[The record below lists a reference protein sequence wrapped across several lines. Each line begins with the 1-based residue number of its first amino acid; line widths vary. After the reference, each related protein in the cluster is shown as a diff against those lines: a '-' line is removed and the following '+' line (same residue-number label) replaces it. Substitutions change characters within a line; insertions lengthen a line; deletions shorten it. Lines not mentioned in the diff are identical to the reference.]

1 MSQTSLKQKKK
12 NEPGMRYSKESL
24 DAEKRKDPDKNGARL
39 STQMRRAG
47 YPNHS
52 LRCCPMRCHH
62 SCRRCLCAAE
72 GTSPC
77 RTIRIYIHMCLLWEQ
92 GRHITMIR
100 GSQELPVP
108 NSDSRG
114 YIVRNQWSRTSRSP
128 STGAPSV
135 DEPRSRNT
143 VVKQAPNSSATSRT
157 SSASPS
163 HHETSPPPPSSEKPS
178 LQQTPQT
185 RPNTQLDSQPPTPP
199 EHEPSSKRTSKMYG
213 GSEPWALR
221 DTREPRDLQ
230 LRDYAHSCDSR
241 ELIPKT
247 AREYTRPSPTEWKPY
262 VQRRLQYGTSVD
274 MDQECLSEIQQQQQQ
289 QQQQRRQQIEE
300 DEIDEAYWASVSMLY
315 EKIPSCARPR
325 PPKPKHAITIAVS
338 SRALFNMVDDR
349 KIYEEEGLEK
359 YMEYQLTNE
368 NVILT
373 PGPAF
378 RFVKALQHVNSRLR
392 DLYPE
397 EQDLFD
403 IVLMT
408 NNHAQVGVRL
418 INSVNHYGLLI
429 DRFCLTGGKSPIGYL
444 KAYLTN
450 LYLSADSEKVQE
462 AIKEGIA
469 SATMF
474 AGAKDMAYC
483 DTQLRVAFDGDA
495 VLFSDESE
503 HIAKDHGLDK
513 FFQHETLFE
522 NKPLAQGPLKSF
534 LEDLGKLQK
543 KFYAKDERLLCPI
556 RTYLVTARSA
566 ASSGARVLK
575 TLRRWGL
582 EIDEALFLAGA
593 PKGPILVKIRPHIF
607 FDDQMFHIESA
618 QKFGTITAHVPYGVA
633 QKRN

>member
-143 VVKQAPNSSATSRT
+143 VVKAPNSSATSRT

>member
-143 VVKQAPNSSATSRT
+143 VVKAPNSSATSRT

-199 EHEPSSKRTSKMYG
+199 EHEPTSKRTSKMYG

-221 DTREPRDLQ
+221 DTRESRDLQ

-618 QKFGTITAHVPYGVA
+618 QKFGTITAHVPYGIA

>member
-24 DAEKRKDPDKNGARL
+24 DAEKRKDPDKTGARL
-39 STQMRRAG
+39 STQ
-47 YPNHS
+47 
-52 LRCCPMRCHH
+52 
-62 SCRRCLCAAE
+62 
-72 GTSPC
+72 
-77 RTIRIYIHMCLLWEQ
+77 
-92 GRHITMIR
+92 
-100 GSQELPVP
+100 GSQEIPVP
-108 NSDSRG
+108 NTDSRG

-135 DEPRSRNT
+135 DEPRSRNSIA
-143 VVKQAPNSSATSRT
+143 KAPTSTATSGT

-163 HHETSPPPPSSEKPS
+163 QHEASLPPQTPEKLTVS
-178 LQQTPQT
+178 QTPQT
-185 RPNTQLDSQPPTPP
+185 RPITQLDSQPPTPP
-199 EHEPSSKRTSKMYG
+199 EPEPNSRRTSKMYG
-213 GSEPWALR
+213 GSEPWNLRETR
-221 DTREPRDLQ
+221 DTKEVQ

-241 ELIPKT
+241 ELIIPKSQYPRT
-247 AREYTRPSPTEWKPY
+247 PPTEWKSY
-262 VQRRLQYGTSVD
+262 VQRRLQYQAPSVD
-274 MDQECLSEIQQQQQQ
+274 VDQECLSEAQQRQQQQM
-289 QQQQRRQQIEE
+289 EE
-300 DEIDEAYWASVSMLY
+300 DEVDEAYWTSVSMLY

-349 KIYEEEGLEK
+349 RIYEEEGLEK

-503 HIAKDHGLDK
+503 HIAKEHGLDK

-522 NKPLAQGPLKSF
+522 NKPLAQGPLKGF

-618 QKFGTITAHVPYGVA
+618 QKFGTITAHVPYGIA

>member
-24 DAEKRKDPDKNGARL
+24 DADKRKDPDKNGARL
-39 STQMRRAG
+39 STQ
-47 YPNHS
+47 
-52 LRCCPMRCHH
+52 
-62 SCRRCLCAAE
+62 
-72 GTSPC
+72 
-77 RTIRIYIHMCLLWEQ
+77 
-92 GRHITMIR
+92 

-108 NSDSRG
+108 NTDSRG

-143 VVKQAPNSSATSRT
+143 VVKAPNSSATSRT

-163 HHETSPPPPSSEKPS
+163 QHETSPPPPSSEKPS

-213 GSEPWALR
+213 GSEPWTLR

-241 ELIPKT
+241 ELIPKP
-247 AREYTRPSPTEWKPY
+247 ARDYPRPSPTEWKPY
-262 VQRRLQYGTSVD
+262 VQRRLQYGTS
-274 MDQECLSEIQQQQQQ
+274 METDQECLSEIQQQRQQQ
-289 QQQQRRQQIEE
+289 LEE
-300 DEIDEAYWASVSMLY
+300 DEIDEAYWTSVSMLY

-618 QKFGTITAHVPYGVA
+618 QKFGTITAHVPYGIA

>member
-1 MSQTSLKQKKK
+1 MSQTSLKHKKK

-24 DAEKRKDPDKNGARL
+24 DAEKRKDSDKTGARL
-39 STQMRRAG
+39 STQ
-47 YPNHS
+47 
-52 LRCCPMRCHH
+52 
-62 SCRRCLCAAE
+62 
-72 GTSPC
+72 
-77 RTIRIYIHMCLLWEQ
+77 
-92 GRHITMIR
+92 
-100 GSQELPVP
+100 GSQELPLH
-108 NSDSRG
+108 NTDSRG
-114 YIVRNQWSRTSRSP
+114 YVVRNQWSRTSRSP

-143 VVKQAPNSSATSRT
+143 AIKVEAPNSSTTSRT

-163 HHETSPPPPSSEKPS
+163 QHETSPPPQTSEKS
-178 LQQTPQT
+178 SIQQTPQN
-185 RPNTQLDSQPPTPP
+185 RPITQLESQPPTPP
-199 EHEPSSKRTSKMYG
+199 ETEPNSRRTSAKMYT
-213 GSEPWALR
+213 GSDPWAHR
-221 DTREPRDLQ
+221 ENREPRDLQ
-230 LRDYAHSCDSR
+230 LRDYAYSCDSR
-241 ELIPKT
+241 EGMPKT
-247 AREYTRPSPTEWKPY
+247 REYPRTPPTEWKPY
-262 VQRRLQYGTSVD
+262 AQRRLQYGTSVD
-274 MDQECLSEIQQQQQQ
+274 MEPEYISDGP
-289 QQQQRRQQIEE
+289 QQRQRQQTEE
-300 DEIDEAYWASVSMLY
+300 DEVDEAYWTSVSMLY

-392 DLYPE
+392 DLYPD

-469 SATMF
+469 SATMY

-522 NKPLAQGPLKSF
+522 NKPLAQP
-534 LEDLGKLQK
+534 QNIQ
-543 KFYAKDERLLCPI
+543 P
-556 RTYLVTARSA
+556 
-566 ASSGARVLK
+566 SSQ
-575 TLRRWGL
+575 
-582 EIDEALFLAGA
+582 
-593 PKGPILVKIRPHIF
+593 H
-607 FDDQMFHIESA
+607 
-618 QKFGTITAHVPYGVA
+618 
-633 QKRN
+633 

>member
-39 STQMRRAG
+39 STQ
-47 YPNHS
+47 
-52 LRCCPMRCHH
+52 
-62 SCRRCLCAAE
+62 
-72 GTSPC
+72 
-77 RTIRIYIHMCLLWEQ
+77 
-92 GRHITMIR
+92 

>member
-12 NEPGMRYSKESL
+12 NETGMRYSKESV
-24 DAEKRKDPDKNGARL
+24 DTEKRRESEKSGVRL

-47 YPNHS
+47 NPNHS
-52 LRCCPMRCHH
+52 LRCCPLRGHS

-72 GTSPC
+72 GTVLGPC
-77 RTIRIYIHMCLLWEQ
+77 RTVYIYIHMCLLWEQ
-92 GRHITMIR
+92 GRQITMIRVSRDHTTDFGGDPQAVR
-100 GSQELPVP
+100 GSQELTVP
-108 NSDSRG
+108 KTDSRG
-114 YIVRNQWSRTSRSP
+114 YLLQNQWSRTSRSP
-128 STGAPSV
+128 STRAPSV

-143 VVKQAPNSSATSRT
+143 SIKLPNSSTTSRT
-157 SSASPS
+157 STTSTSQHDS
-163 HHETSPPPPSSEKPS
+163 SPPPPPPPPS
-178 LQQTPQT
+178 GQPSTARSPAPAQPALP
-185 RPNTQLDSQPPTPP
+185 LDSRPPTPP
-199 EHEPSSKRTSKMYG
+199 EPELSPRRGTHEGWTHGTMRDSRDS
-213 GSEPWALR
+213 R
-221 DTREPRDLQ
+221 DTQ
-230 LRDYAHSCDSR
+230 LRESPR
-241 ELIPKT
+241 TP
-247 AREYTRPSPTEWKPY
+247 PTEWVSY
-262 VQRRLQYGTSVD
+262 AQRRALFPSMQLD
-274 MDQECLSEIQQQQQQ
+274 RDCLSEQQQQLQR
-289 QQQQRRQQIEE
+289 QQREEEE
-300 DEIDEAYWASVSMLY
+300 DDEAYWQAVRTLY
-315 EKIPSCARPR
+315 EKTPSSTRPR

-338 SRALFNMVDDR
+338 SRALFNMVDGKR
-349 KIYEEEGLEK
+349 IYEEEGLEK
-359 YMEYQLTNE
+359 YMEYQLNNE

-378 RFVKALQHVNSRLR
+378 RFVKALQHVNARLR
-392 DLYPE
+392 DLYPD

-462 AIKEGIA
+462 AIQEGIA

-474 AGAKDMAYC
+474 DGAKDMTFC

-503 HIAKDHGLDK
+503 HIAKEHGLDK
-513 FFQHETLFE
+513 FCQHETLFE
-522 NKPLAQGPLKSF
+522 NKPLAQGPLKGF
-534 LEDLGKLQK
+534 LEDLGRLQK

-566 ASSGARVLK
+566 ASAGARVLK

-593 PKGPILVKIRPHIF
+593 PKGPILMKIRPHIF
-607 FDDQMFHIESA
+607 FDDHMFHIEGA
-618 QKFGTITAHVPYGVA
+618 QKYGTITAHVPYGVH
-633 QKRN
+633 QKYSP